1 MMRQPAPKT
10 EADSSLAIRAAWL
23 HFAGGL
29 TQAEVATRLGV
40 SGIKAHRL
48 IAQASQSGAV
58 KISVEGEISGC
69 LDLEDRLSDRFGLT
83 FCQVVP
89 DLGEAGLPLRTL
101 GVAGAALLRREI
113 VALPDGIIGV
123 GHGRTLAA
131 GISALARIDAPTVRF
146 VSLLGGLTRNLA
158 ANPHDV
164 MHRLAEKTGADAY
177 VLPVPFMANT
187 PQDRAVLLAQ
197 RGVGDVVELA
207 ARADLLI
214 VGVGTATP
222 DAQLVASK
230 MVTVAEIAEV
240 QRAGAVGEVLGH
252 YFDHDGAPVES
263 SLAARTISPD
273 LATLRGR
280 RIIAVAGGAVKVA
293 GLRAVLRSGCL
304 SGLVTDEATALA
316 MMNGKDAD

>member
-1 MMRQPAPKT
+1 MRQPGPRQENDT
-10 EADSSLAIRAAWL
+10 SLAIRAAWL

-40 SGIKAHRL
+40 SSIKAHRL

-58 KISVEGEISGC
+58 KITVEGEISGC
-69 LDLEDRLSDRFGLT
+69 MMLEDRLTDRFGLT

-89 DLGEAGLPLRTL
+89 DLHEFGLPLRTL
-101 GVAGAALLRREI
+101 GVAGATLLRREI
-113 VALPDGIIGV
+113 AALPDGIIGV

-131 GISALARIDAPTVRF
+131 AIAAMPMIDAPNVRF
-146 VSLLGGLTRNLA
+146 VSLLGGLTRNFA

-187 PQDRAVLLAQ
+187 AQDRAVLLAQ
-197 RGVGDVVELA
+197 RGVGDVVGLA
-207 ARADLLI
+207 ARADLMI
-214 VGVGTATP
+214 VGVGTADP

-230 MVTVAEIAEV
+230 MVTQADIAEV

-252 YFDHDGAPVES
+252 YFDADGKPVAS

-280 RIIAVAGGAVKVA
+280 RIIALAGGSSKTA
-293 GLRAVLRSGCL
+293 GMRAVLRSGCL
-304 SGLVTDEATALA
+304 SGLVTDEATATGLL
-316 MMNGKDAD
+316 ND

>member
-1 MMRQPAPKT
+1 MRKPGPRP
-10 EADSSLAIRAAWL
+10 EGDNSLAIRAAWL

-58 KISVEGEISGC
+58 KITVEGEISGC
-69 LDLEDRLSDRFGLT
+69 IDLEERLVARFGLT
-83 FCQVVP
+83 LCEVVP
-89 DLGEAGLPLRTL
+89 DLLEPGLPLRTL
-101 GVAGAALLRREI
+101 GMAGASLLRREI
-113 VALPDGIIGV
+113 AALPHGIIGV

-131 GISALARIDAPTVRF
+131 AIAAMPGIDASTVRF
-146 VSLLGGLTRNLA
+146 VSLLGGLTRNFA

-164 MHRLAEKTGADAY
+164 MHRLSEKTGADAF

-187 PQDRAVLLAQ
+187 AQDRHVLLAQ
-197 RGVGDVVELA
+197 RGVSDVVDLA
-207 ARADLLI
+207 AQADLMI
-214 VGVGTATP
+214 VGVGTADP

-230 MVTVAEIAEV
+230 MVALDEIEEV

-252 YFDHDGAPVES
+252 YFDTDGQPVAS

-273 LATLRGR
+273 LDTLRGR
-280 RIIAVAGGAVKVA
+280 RIIALAGGASKVA

-304 SGLVTDEATALA
+304 SGLVTDEATARALLNDKRA
-316 MMNGKDAD
+316 K